1 MTEAEWW
8 PGCCDPRRM
17 LGFLWGRASDGKLR
31 LFVVACCR
39 RIWPLL
45 TDERS
50 RKAVEAA
57 ELFADGQVTRE
68 DLGTACGV
76 ASQAASEGWSAA
88 AAAWNVCRPRIKRF
102 TTRIISTT
110 TLVAGRD
117 AGRRAEPEA
126 QCDLLRDIFSNV
138 FRLIT
143 IDPAWTTPAVEKMA

>member
-8 PGCCDPRRM
+8 LGCCDPRRM
-17 LGFLWGRASDGKLR
+17 LGFLWGRASDRKLR

-39 RIWPLL
+39 RLRQLL

-68 DLGTACGV
+68 DLGTAGRV

-88 AAAWNVCRPRIKRF
+88 AAA
-102 TTRIISTT
+102 
-110 TLVAGRD
+110 
-117 AGRRAEPEA
+117 
-126 QCDLLRDIFSNV
+126 
-138 FRLIT
+138 
-143 IDPAWTTPAVEKMA
+143 